1 MEFDKVKIG
10 PYLIKENKR
19 FDELISKDGYEV
31 LGVSNV
37 EGITKTSHVKSS
49 DLSKYLVIEENYFAY
64 NPYRINVGSIGLTP
78 KNIKGIV
85 SPAYVVFRTDSS
97 KLLSEILLEFLK
109 SKEGLYQINKFA
121 RGTVRKA
128 LRFEDLCQIEMII
141 PHIDV
146 QKSIVKKQKIINTKK
161 SILFNEFDKQQTLIK
176 KLKQSI
182 LQDAIQGKLT
192 EEWRNS
198 IFKSHPEL
206 ASGSQKSVTL
216 EDGSVYEPASV
227 LLQKIKAEK
236 DKLIAEGK
244 IKKGKKQ
251 TSNELNNNAIT
262 LPHHWCIVDLDDI
275 TLYITDGTHQ
285 TPSYTS
291 EGKMFLSAQ
300 NVKPFKFMPEKH
312 RCISEEAYQRYIK
325 NRLVEFEDILIGR
338 VGAGIGETAVVDKKL
353 EFAIY
358 VSLGLVKTFKKFSN
372 PNYLAIVFNSPYG
385 VKYSKGNISSGGGSA
400 GNFNLGRIRS
410 FPIPLPPLIEQKLIV
425 EKLDKLM
432 NKINLL
438 EKQIEQNKTNAEM
451 LIQAVLKEAF
461 EEKS

>member
-1 MEFDKVKIG
+1 MTWRKVKIG
-10 PYLIKENKR
+10 DFLIEREGRYSPDNPEISHLKR
-19 FDELISKDGYEV
+19 IEKINFSGEIIL
-31 LGVSNV
+31 SN
-37 EGITKTSHVKSS
+37 KSS
-49 DLSKYLVIEENYFAY
+49 RTKMILVKGGDLVISG
-64 NPYRINVGSIGLTP
+64 INVYKGALAIYQGKEDVTATIHYSSYQYD
-78 KNIKGIV
+78 KNIIDINYLKW
-85 SPAYVVFRTDSS
+85 
-97 KLLSEILLEFLK
+97 FLK
-109 SKEGLYQINKFA
+109 SKTFLNLIKEQVVGGIKTEIKPKHLLPLQIN
-121 RGTVRKA
+121 
-128 LRFEDLCQIEMII
+128 LPNLDE
-141 PHIDV
+141 
-146 QKSIVKKQKIINTKK
+146 QKIITNRFEK
-161 SILFNEFDKQQTLIK
+161 SNDEYKQLLNEISHQQTLIK